1 MDSATEITNNASKE
15 SIGFIKYVFNTD
27 EDSKCEMMNMVQYVL
42 LAIIPAILILKAVRV
57 AVPEEDDSKGSIEI
71 VAECLAQI
79 AFIVLAIY
87 FSDKAIRYVPTYS
100 KCDYVK
106 GNILSFL
113 LPFVVLMLT
122 MQTKL
127 GAKINILL
135 DRVMELWHG
144 KSEDAVNVKSGNV
157 KSTQPLAGQHQPSQA
172 DTRMDNMQLLPS
184 TPGMTGLPTGVIPPQ
199 QSPDFNQMYQSA
211 PTPMVNAHTPGQ
223 ENMMG
228 MMDQGPIAA
237 NEIGGFGGFSSW

>member
-1 MDSATEITNNASKE
+1 M
-15 SIGFIKYVFNTD
+15 
-27 EDSKCEMMNMVQYVL
+27 
-42 LAIIPAILILKAVRV
+42 ILKAVKV
-57 AVPEEDDSKGSIEI
+57 AVPEEDDSKGSFEI
-71 VAECLAQI
+71 VAECLAQV
-79 AFIVLAIY
+79 AFIILAIY

-113 LPFVVLMLT
+113 LPFIILMLT

-157 KSTQPLAGQHQPSQA
+157 KTTQPLAGQHQPSQA
-172 DTRMDNMQLLPS
+172 DRRTDNMNLLPS
-184 TPGMTGLPTGVIPPQ
+184 TPGMTGMPTGVIPPQ
-199 QSPDFNQMYQSA
+199 GGPDFNQMYQSA

-228 MMDQGPIAA
+228 GMMDHGPMPA
-237 NEIGGFGGFSSW
+237 NALVEGFSSW

>member
-1 MDSATEITNNASKE
+1 MYFCHHSCN
-15 SIGFIKYVFNTD
+15 
-27 EDSKCEMMNMVQYVL
+27 
-42 LAIIPAILILKAVRV
+42 LILKAVKV
-57 AVPEEDDSKGSIEI
+57 AVPEEDDSKGSFEI
-71 VAECLAQI
+71 VAECLAQV
-79 AFIVLAIY
+79 AFIILAIY

-113 LPFVVLMLT
+113 LPFIILMLT

-157 KSTQPLAGQHQPSQA
+157 KTTQPLAGQHQPSQA
-172 DTRMDNMQLLPS
+172 DRRTDNMNLLPS
-184 TPGMTGLPTGVIPPQ
+184 TPGMTGMPTGVIPPQ
-199 QSPDFNQMYQSA
+199 GGPDFNQMYQSA

-223 ENMMG
+223 DMG
-228 MMDQGPIAA
+228 MMDQGPMAA